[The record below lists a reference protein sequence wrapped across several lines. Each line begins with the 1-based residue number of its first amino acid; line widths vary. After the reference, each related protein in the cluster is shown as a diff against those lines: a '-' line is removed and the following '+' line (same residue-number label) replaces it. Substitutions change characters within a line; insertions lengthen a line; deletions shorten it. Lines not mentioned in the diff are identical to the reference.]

1 MASNG
6 ITREVSLSRR
16 HHLECVATLFAD
28 AVRDVG
34 QFEALGEDQLPRS
47 YASLLAHDDHMTV
60 TLEAYH
66 ESLVSVHVVAE
77 RTESTWYARQSLLTR
92 HSDGAVVQYGI
103 MRIELSGLPEPVR
116 EAITA
121 HSAPLGRI
129 LIKNNLLRD
138 VELLALWQI
147 QPASRLAEPLRLAP
161 GQVIYGRSAAI
172 HISGKPAVDLLE
184 IVTDKPVPTQP

>member
-6 ITREVSLSRR
+6 ITREVSQSRR
-16 HHLECVATLFAD
+16 RNLESMATLFAD
-28 AVRDVG
+28 AVQDLG
-34 QFEALGEDQLPRS
+34 QFEAVGEHQLPPS
-47 YASLLAHDDHMTV
+47 YASLLAHGDHMTV

-66 ESLVSVHVVAE
+66 ESLVSVHVGAE
-77 RTESTWYARQSLLTR
+77 RAESSWYARQSLLTR

-116 EAITA
+116 EAIAA

-184 IVTDKPVPTQP
+184 IVTDTPVPTKP